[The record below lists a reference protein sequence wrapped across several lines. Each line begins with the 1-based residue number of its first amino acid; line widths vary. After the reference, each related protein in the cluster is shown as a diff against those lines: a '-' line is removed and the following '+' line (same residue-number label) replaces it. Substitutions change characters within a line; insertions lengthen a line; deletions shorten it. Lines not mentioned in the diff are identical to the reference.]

1 MSVDSSTTAIRFAF
15 EAVVAVPAEV
25 AVSAFPVKGPLNDVA
40 VTTPVATIPDLAVI
54 RPTESILVTS
64 SYVNVPPI
72 LTSPLTF
79 SEVKVPREVI
89 FDCAGVVTL
98 PVKLAYTS
106 VI

>member
-25 AVSAFPVKGPLNDVA
+25 AVSAFPAKGPLNDVA

-79 SEVKVPREVI
+79 NVVRDPSDVI
-89 FDCAGVVTL
+89 FG
-98 PVKLAYTS
+98 
-106 VI
+106 